1 MLRAFKYLIL
11 LTILA
16 ISCEKR
22 TDVSANQDAADD
34 VRIVWETPQEV
45 VGAGGGYPRV
55 HRLNDGRL
63 MMTYSKSF
71 NGYALFSEDDGK
83 TWPESSLTN
92 PMSKFTASNE
102 NGEALLSVAVP
113 DFAQLSENHPHHP
126 NRIIF
131 AANYRPRTKDG
142 KTTGKTTVHPY
153 TISISVSDD
162 NGKSWS
168 QTRHLY
174 MSGIWDEN
182 VTIGCWEPF
191 VLELPDGTVQIYF
204 ADETP
209 YYRIGSRWHN
219 ISVIESKD
227 GGDTWEKVRIVSQ
240 NGACRDGMPVVAI
253 HEDRLLLAVEST
265 DYSGER
271 LHPIVIQNTI
281 EDNWKVTVGK
291 GSPYRF
297 EPFQNSLKSEVTYSG
312 SPYIITTD
320 NYIVYSYHI
329 ADWWTPPAGLT
340 ASQQLAQ
347 AKQNNDTNHAAL
359 EVQVCP
365 KNEVKDGYFR
375 TMRAASRPFPVDQT
389 TGKENAIWNS
399 LCDLGNDEIL
409 AVSQYKSCVYIVKGK
424 IVGPNN

>member
-1 MLRAFKYLIL
+1 MQKVFKYLFL

-16 ISCEKR
+16 ISCENKP
-22 TDVSANQDAADD
+22 DIGGAQDETGE

-45 VGAGGGYPRV
+45 VGKGGGYPRV

-63 MMTYSKSF
+63 MMTYSRSF
-71 NGYALFSEDDGK
+71 NGYALFSEDEGK
-83 TWPESSLTN
+83 TWPESSRKN
-92 PMSKFTASNE
+92 PMSKLTESNE
-102 NGEALLSVAVP
+102 KGSALLSVAVP

-126 NRIIF
+126 DRIIF
-131 AANYRPRTKDG
+131 AGNYRPRSSDG

-153 TISISVSDD
+153 TIAVSVSDD
-162 NGKSWS
+162 KGNTWS
-168 QTRHLY
+168 ETKHIY
-174 MSGIWDEN
+174 KSGIWNED

-209 YYRIGSRWHN
+209 YYRQGSRWHN

-227 GGDTWEKVRIVSQ
+227 GGDTWEKVRVVSQ

-265 DYSGER
+265 DYTGER

-281 EDNWKVTVGK
+281 DDNWKVTVGK

-297 EPFQNSLKSEVTYSG
+297 EPFQKSLKSEVDYSG
-312 SPYIITTD
+312 APYIITTD
-320 NYIVYSYHI
+320 NYIVYSYQI

-340 ASQQLAQ
+340 ASEQLTQ
-347 AKQNNDTNHAAL
+347 AKQNNDANHATM
-359 EVQVCP
+359 EIQVCP
-365 KNEVKDGYFR
+365 KSEVKDGYFN
-375 TMRAASRPFPVDQT
+375 TMRAASRPLPVDQT

-409 AVSQYKSCVYIVKGK
+409 AVSQYKNAVYVVKGK
-424 IVGPNN
+424 IVGDR